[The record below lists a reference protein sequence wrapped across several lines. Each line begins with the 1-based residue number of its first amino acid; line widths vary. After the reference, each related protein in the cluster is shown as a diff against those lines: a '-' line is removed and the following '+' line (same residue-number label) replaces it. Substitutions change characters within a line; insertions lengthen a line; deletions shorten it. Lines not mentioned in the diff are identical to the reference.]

1 MHEYSVDIK
10 DHKIIYYLSIASFFL
25 SSFLSYFLNLLI
37 TKSPWN
43 VISVS
48 LTAMGVF
55 TCLYALFDKHIWK
68 WKILK
73 KLGIIKNPNL
83 NGVWEG
89 VFLSSYHEF
98 NSELPISLT
107 IVQTWSKISI
117 RGTFNHSDSFSNTA
131 SIKVNLGNEIS
142 LFYSYYN
149 DKKPE
154 YYNLGTSNHRGYA
167 NLKIKGDLME
177 GKYFNDPTNNQNW
190 GKMKLKKVNV

>member
-10 DHKIIYYLSIASFFL
+10 NHKIIFYLSITSFF
-25 SSFLSYFLNLLI
+25 SSFLSYLVNLII

-48 LTAMGVF
+48 FTAMGVF
-55 TCLYALFDKHIWK
+55 GCLYALFDKYIWK

-83 NGVWEG
+83 NSVWEG
-89 VFLSSYHEF
+89 IFLSSYHGF
-98 NSELPISLT
+98 NRELPISLT

-117 RGTFNHSDSFSNTA
+117 QGTFDHSDSFSNTA
-131 SIKVNLGNEIS
+131 SIKVNLGNEIR

-154 YYNLGTSNHRGYA
+154 YYNLGTSIHRGYA